1 MGVEGDRVDRRGQK
15 PGHEASSDE
24 QLPLE
29 VEDKFTVRACELLAP
44 QWEAPFLS
52 ARTDPALEPINS
64 PLIILRLKTTCPRR
78 PYTIHSP
85 SGEKHMLLRI

>member
-1 MGVEGDRVDRRGQK
+1 MWRRDRVDRRGQI

-44 QWEAPFLS
+44 QWPEAPFLS
-52 ARTDPALEPINS
+52 ARTDPGPSREAHQSTTDPPAPQSILSAPIHYS
-64 PLIILRLKTTCPRR
+64 Q
-78 PYTIHSP
+78 SQW
-85 SGEKHMLLRI
+85 

>member
-1 MGVEGDRVDRRGQK
+1 MGVKGDRVDRRGQK

-44 QWEAPFLS
+44 QWPEAPFLS
-52 ARTDPALEPINS
+52 ARTDPDPAHQFTTDSPAPQNNLSAPIHYS
-64 PLIILRLKTTCPRR
+64 Q
-78 PYTIHSP
+78 SQW
-85 SGEKHMLLRI
+85 